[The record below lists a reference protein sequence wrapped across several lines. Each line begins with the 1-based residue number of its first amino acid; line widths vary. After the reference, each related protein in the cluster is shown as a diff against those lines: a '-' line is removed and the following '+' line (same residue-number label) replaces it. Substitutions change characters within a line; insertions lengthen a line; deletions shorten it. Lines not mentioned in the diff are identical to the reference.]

1 MKQTN
6 HHSQKTKTLF
16 FSALLLITAM
26 IWGMGFIVVR
36 NSLDYMSSLY
46 LLAFRFTVGFLLM
59 ALISVKLFRQLN
71 KTYFLQGM
79 ILGGCMFLAF
89 CLQTEAVKYTT
100 VGKNAFLTA
109 AYVVFVPI
117 LYWLFYRK
125 RPTMQILGATFLCF
139 VGIGLLSIDSNLTIN
154 FGDLLT
160 LICAIFYA
168 LHIVFSAKFF
178 EKGSSPVILNVLQLG
193 FAALFAWICAL
204 IEGPIP
210 IRSFNQ
216 NAIIGILY
224 LGIFCTMLAF
234 LFQAIGQKHTSPS
247 IASILLSTESVFGV
261 IFSTIFLNEEMTLR
275 MLLGCS
281 IIFIALILTQVELKL
296 PKEKKFK

>member
-1 MKQTN
+1 MNRTN
-6 HHSQKTKTLF
+6 QHTHKSKTVF
-16 FSALLLITAM
+16 FPALLLFTAM

-36 NSLDYMSSLY
+36 NSLDYMSCLY
-46 LLAFRFTVGFLLM
+46 LLAFRFTIGFLGM
-59 ALISVKLFRQLN
+59 ALISIKLFRQLN
-71 KTYFLQGM
+71 RTYFFQGV

-89 CLQTEAVKYTT
+89 CFQTEAVNYTT
-100 VGKNAFLTA
+100 VGKNAFLTT

-125 RPTMQILGATFLCF
+125 KPTMQILGATILCF
-139 VGIGLLSIDSNLTIN
+139 VGIGLLSVDSSLTIN

-160 LICAIFYA
+160 LICAIFFA

-193 FAALFAWICAL
+193 FAALFAWIFAL
-204 IEGPIP
+204 IQGPVP
-210 IRSFNQ
+210 IQNFNK

-234 LFQAIGQKHTSPS
+234 LFQALGQKHTSPTT
-247 IASILLSTESVFGV
+247 ASILLSTESVFGV
-261 IFSTIFLNEEMTLR
+261 IFSSIFLKEEMTLQ
-275 MLLGCS
+275 MILGCS

-296 PKEKKFK
+296 PKKNKF